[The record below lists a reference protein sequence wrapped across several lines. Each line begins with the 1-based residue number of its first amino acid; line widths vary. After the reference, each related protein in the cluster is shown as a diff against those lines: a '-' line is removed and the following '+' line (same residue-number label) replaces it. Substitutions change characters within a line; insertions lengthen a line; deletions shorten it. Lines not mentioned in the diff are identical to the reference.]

1 MKRCYNPTQHRLQ
14 PGFGGNFVFSK
25 EGSMTAEEIRLKQ
38 IGIIGLGLMGGS
50 LALALKKSGSNCR
63 FIGLDHNPKHCKEAL
78 ELKIVDEVVDS
89 LDALSH
95 CDIIVLTIPV
105 DGIIA
110 VARQL
115 KPANPNCTVIDFGS
129 TKAKISASIPEET
142 RHYFV
147 TAHPMTGT
155 EKFGPTAA
163 LPDLY
168 EGKVVVLCDLEK
180 SGKHQQETAKALF
193 ERLGMKMVFM
203 GAEEHDRHAAF
214 ISHMP
219 HALSY
224 ALANAVMR
232 QEDPESIVALAGGG
246 FRDMSRIAKSSPNMW
261 EDIFR
266 QNKTNLID
274 AIEAFEKELKYCR
287 TMVEQE
293 EWTALN
299 HWMKEANALHDI
311 L

>member
-1 MKRCYNPTQHRLQ
+1 MQSRK
-14 PGFGGNFVFSK
+14 
-25 EGSMTAEEIRLKQ
+25 
-38 IGIIGLGLMGGS
+38 IGIVGLGLMGGS
-50 LALALKKSGSNCR
+50 LSLALREVYPDLYVTGFDHNTTHCEQALAL
-63 FIGLDHNPKHCKEAL
+63 GL
-78 ELKIVDEVVDS
+78 VDS
-89 LDALSH
+89 ITNSLDEIGT
-95 CDIIVLTIPV
+95 CDIVFLSIPV

-110 VARQL
+110 VAQKL
-115 KPANPNCTVIDFGS
+115 KPSNPECTVIDLGS
-129 TKAKISASIPEET
+129 TKAKISQSIPAST
-142 RHYFV
+142 RHFFV

-155 EKFGPTAA
+155 EKFGPQAA

-180 SGKHQQETAKALF
+180 SGEHQRSVAKTLF
-193 ERLGMKMVFM
+193 EAIGMKLVFM
-203 GAEEHDRHAAF
+203 GSEEHDRHAAF

-246 FRDMSRIAKSSPNMW
+246 FRDMSRIAKSSPSMW

-266 QNKTNLID
+266 QNKTNLLEAID
-274 AIEAFEKELKYCR
+274 AFSTELKQCQK
-287 TMVEQE
+287 MVENE
-293 EWTALN
+293 EWEALN
-299 HWMKEANALHDI
+299 RWMAEANSLHNI